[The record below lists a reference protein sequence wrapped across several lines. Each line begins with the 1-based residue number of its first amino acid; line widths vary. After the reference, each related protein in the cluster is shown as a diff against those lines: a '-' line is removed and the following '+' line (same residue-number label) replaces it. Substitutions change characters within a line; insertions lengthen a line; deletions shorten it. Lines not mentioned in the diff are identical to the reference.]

1 MLLPASALQTF
12 IRMPRRVT
20 VRPMTARDAAAVAQ
34 IWKDGLQQTA
44 DASPWWIRSKMA
56 DGMQKYG
63 ESALK
68 EDGDVGPDGGNLI
81 PKWNDPPAKLTRRMF
96 VAVLDDNNENKKDER
111 VVGAVG
117 VRKGYE
123 EKEEHDPDC
132 KLASIWRMSVDASV
146 RRQGVGTAL
155 MGAAE
160 DWARENKCTRMKLV
174 TANPVAGKFYVDKAG
189 YERQPKETSSWWW
202 WWWQHIPQ
210 PWRSVHQAIHDQIHF
225 YEKEL

>member
-1 MLLPASALQTF
+1 
-12 IRMPRRVT
+12 
-20 VRPMTARDAAAVAQ
+20 MTAQDAAAVAQ
-34 IWKDGLQQTA
+34 IWRDGLQQTA
-44 DASPWWIRSKMA
+44 AASPWWIRTKMA

-68 EDGDVGPDGGNLI
+68 EDGDVGPDGNNLM
-81 PKWNDPPAKLTRRMF
+81 PKWNDPPADATRRMF
-96 VAVLDDNNENKKDER
+96 VAVLDDNNGRNNENER

-132 KLASIWRMSVDASV
+132 KLASIWRMSVDSSA
-146 RRQGVGTAL
+146 RRQGIGLAL
-155 MGAAE
+155 MEKAE

-174 TANPVAGKFYVDKAG
+174 TANPVAGRFYVEKAG
-189 YERQPKETSSWWW
+189 YEKQAKETATSW

-210 PWRSVHQAIHDQIHF
+210 PWRSAHEVIHEQIHF
-225 YEKEL
+225 FEKEL